1 MTFLLLCLISWKVQG
16 EKCPMGP
23 WIESHMPK
31 CLNFLS
37 AVLFPRTVN
46 ALLYFWYKTP
56 ERELFFGKR
65 WKDFSPGMFPSR
77 SLPAAAGALQSSGI
91 RNYTNVSEN
100 RPPNPRPY
108 CIDTDYQGY
117 GAYFTVEQY
126 SSKRSPVYLL
136 NFQELAHAIHKMT
149 RISWE
154 FHPLSLPQKHFSQ
167 ELIAASHSVPLS

>member
-1 MTFLLLCLISWKVQG
+1 MHYCIFDIKHR
-16 EKCPMGP
+16 K
-23 WIESHMPK
+23 ESYSSV
-31 CLNFLS
+31 NDGRI
-37 AVLFPRTVN
+37 FPP
-46 ALLYFWYKTP
+46 ACFHH
-56 ERELFFGKR
+56 G
-65 WKDFSPGMFPSR
+65 

-149 RISWE
+149 RIS
-154 FHPLSLPQKHFSQ
+154 
-167 ELIAASHSVPLS
+167 